1 MTGAPAPDSGDARRR
16 RPSGPAPAGAA
27 AAQPRA
33 AAPIKGGARET
44 ATVDGGFAAERLIAR
59 GGRARL
65 AFGVCDGA
73 CRIEFPKR
81 RDGAAN
87 RRLATLD
94 ARPGAL
100 QPAAP
105 DDPSGRSAH
114 GMACAPRQ
122 AKAAGAR
129 LQRP

>member
-1 MTGAPAPDSGDARRR
+1 MTGAPAPDSGDAHRR
-16 RPSGPAPAGAA
+16 RPSGPAPHRAA

-33 AAPIKGGARET
+33 AAPIKGGACET
-44 ATVDGGFAAERLIAR
+44 APVEGGFAAKRLIAR

-65 AFGVCDGA
+65 VFGVCDGA
-73 CRIEFPKR
+73 CRIDFPKR

-87 RRLATLD
+87 RRQTTLD
-94 ARPGAL
+94 ERPGAL

-105 DDPSGRSAH
+105 DDPGGRSAH

-122 AKAAGAR
+122 AEAGAR
-129 LQRP
+129 LRRP